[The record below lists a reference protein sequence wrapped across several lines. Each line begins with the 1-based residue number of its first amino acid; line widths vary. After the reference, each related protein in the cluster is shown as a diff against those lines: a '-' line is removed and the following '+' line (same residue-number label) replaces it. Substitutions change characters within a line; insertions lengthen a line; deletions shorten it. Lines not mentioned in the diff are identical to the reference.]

1 MYIFRYSWECS
12 SVQYPPV
19 HQGEALRLSQY
30 LNAVILSG
38 CQRNWSKPP
47 VCVRGV
53 CVIWA
58 CVCVVGSNIIRER
71 VRFEV
76 KMHPV
81 SVSIPSFRSETS
93 PMEKGFTVSC
103 PTTTSVCLSA
113 VLLLSSG
120 LFFHFFHS
128 NVASVSCW
136 DGFCH
141 LRAASD
147 FGSLIKKR

>member
-1 MYIFRYSWECS
+1 M
-12 SVQYPPV
+12 
-19 HQGEALRLSQY
+19 
-30 LNAVILSG
+30 
-38 CQRNWSKPP
+38 
-47 VCVRGV
+47 
-53 CVIWA
+53 
-58 CVCVVGSNIIRER
+58 CVVGSNIIRER

-113 VLLLSSG
+113 GLLLSSG

-147 FGSLIKKR
+147 FGSLIKKKIVTRDREGISVRLFCPNTSDRLAFLELCSDLYLKKKTIISRK